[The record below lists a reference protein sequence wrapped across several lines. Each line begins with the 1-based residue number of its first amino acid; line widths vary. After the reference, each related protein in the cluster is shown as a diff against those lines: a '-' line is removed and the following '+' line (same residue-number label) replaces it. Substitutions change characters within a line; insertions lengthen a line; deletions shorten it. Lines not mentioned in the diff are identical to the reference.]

1 MSDLLT
7 RVLKIFKKYEPSGQT
22 ARKRLQLV
30 LVQDRIGLPQAVL
43 ESMKQDLLGL
53 VSKYLVIDQESV
65 TVEIKSLGDSMVLV
79 SNIAV
84 KDVVR
89 APVLT

>member
-1 MSDLLT
+1 MLQVF
-7 RVLKIFKKYEPSGQT
+7 RRNEPSGYT

-30 LVQDRIGLPQAVL
+30 LVQDRIGLPQTVL
-43 ESMKQDLLGL
+43 EAMKHDLLGIL
-53 VSKYLVIDQESV
+53 SKYLVIDQESV
-65 TVEIKSLGDSMVLV
+65 TVEIKSSGESMVLV

-89 APVLT
+89 TPAMS